1 MNKSTI
7 GLILSAGV
15 IVYGLFQTAKEMKQM
30 AGKLESELNRIL
42 KENYEWSHDCR
53 VIVVSKSRLSTEVEI
68 TLLQGDSVIATTETK
83 YCRYLGWFGASTWL
97 ARRMT
102 EIGQSAK
109 A

>member
-1 MNKSTI
+1 MNKATI

-42 KENYEWSHDCR
+42 KENYGTAHDCR
-53 VIVVSKSRLSTEVEI
+53 VIVVSKSWINAEVEI
-68 TLLQGDSVIATTETK
+68 HLLQGDSVIASKETK
-83 YCRYLGWFGASTWL
+83 YCRYLGWFSASNWL
-97 ARRMT
+97 ACRMT
-102 EIGQSAK
+102 EIGHPAN